1 MGNTFKLVKNEISHV
16 TLCVKPG
23 EFFHTILNVFP
34 TQVGVNSYELS
45 RKVVSMICLKIEKI
59 SFTVGYS
66 FYQFKHILPEIQM
79 FLQRSHS
86 DKISGFTVSSP
97 PHKLAITGS

>member
-1 MGNTFKLVKNEISHV
+1 MNLAEKWL
-16 TLCVKPG
+16 
-23 EFFHTILNVFP
+23 
-34 TQVGVNSYELS
+34 
-45 RKVVSMICLKIEKI
+45 SMICLKIENI

-97 PHKLAITGS
+97 PHKLATTKLAITGG

>member
-1 MGNTFKLVKNEISHV
+1 MNLAEKWL
-16 TLCVKPG
+16 
-23 EFFHTILNVFP
+23 
-34 TQVGVNSYELS
+34 
-45 RKVVSMICLKIEKI
+45 SMICLKIEKI

-86 DKISGFTVSSP
+86 DKISWFTVSSP
-97 PHKLAITGS
+97 PLNSPSLGVNSPLAAI

>member
-1 MGNTFKLVKNEISHV
+1 
-16 TLCVKPG
+16 
-23 EFFHTILNVFP
+23 
-34 TQVGVNSYELS
+34 
-45 RKVVSMICLKIEKI
+45 MICLKIEKI

-97 PHKLAITGS
+97 PHKLATTKLAITGG

>member
-1 MGNTFKLVKNEISHV
+1 MNLAEKWL
-16 TLCVKPG
+16 
-23 EFFHTILNVFP
+23 
-34 TQVGVNSYELS
+34 
-45 RKVVSMICLKIEKI
+45 SMICLKIEKI

-97 PHKLAITGS
+97 PHKLATTKLAITGVNSPLAAIWLKRYV

>member
-1 MGNTFKLVKNEISHV
+1 
-16 TLCVKPG
+16 
-23 EFFHTILNVFP
+23 
-34 TQVGVNSYELS
+34 
-45 RKVVSMICLKIEKI
+45 MICLKIEKI

-86 DKISGFTVSSP
+86 DKISGFTVSSL

>member
-1 MGNTFKLVKNEISHV
+1 MNLAEKWL
-16 TLCVKPG
+16 
-23 EFFHTILNVFP
+23 
-34 TQVGVNSYELS
+34 
-45 RKVVSMICLKIEKI
+45 SMICLKIEKI

-86 DKISGFTVSSP
+86 DKISFR
-97 PHKLAITGS
+97 